1 MPHCQLLV
9 TQVTGS
15 AITGKYC
22 QESQT
27 YRTNHL
33 QAKIFISV
41 IDQNQNGVK
50 SRSQTSEESQKVNPT
65 WESHNE
71 CNHQLA
77 PSLKLVWFAVW
88 QKMCENLRCV
98 TDDKQINKKGGEQTI
113 LPCHSCNSNFEQII
127 GHKIWLIIL
136 LILTSFL
143 YLCYMMMQLLW
154 FVKTNW
160 HLGWATIFLSPCSL
174 LLKPQLIWFDKL
186 VYNICNGE

>member
-1 MPHCQLLV
+1 MRKEIMQKCCWSWPKNAGLGLKDCPQFLTLKIGHQDSSPSNDQQGEMPHCQLLV

-50 SRSQTSEESQKVNPT
+50 SGSQTCEESHKINPT

-71 CNHQLA
+71 CNHQ
-77 PSLKLVWFAVW
+77 V
-88 QKMCENLRCV
+88 
-98 TDDKQINKKGGEQTI
+98 
-113 LPCHSCNSNFEQII
+113 
-127 GHKIWLIIL
+127 
-136 LILTSFL
+136 
-143 YLCYMMMQLLW
+143 
-154 FVKTNW
+154 
-160 HLGWATIFLSPCSL
+160 
-174 LLKPQLIWFDKL
+174 
-186 VYNICNGE
+186 